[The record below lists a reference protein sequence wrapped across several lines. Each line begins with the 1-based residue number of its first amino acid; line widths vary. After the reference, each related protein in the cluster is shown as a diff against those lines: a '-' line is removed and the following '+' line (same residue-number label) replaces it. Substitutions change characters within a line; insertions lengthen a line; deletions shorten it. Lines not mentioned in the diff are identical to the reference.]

1 MLLPKSLPAIIMLL
15 FELIMAIISSIQLSV
30 ISYFKWRDAMTELG
44 SFVYMPFKIIQES
57 IQRVENDIS
66 GLQYC
71 VRHQVL

>member
-1 MLLPKSLPAIIMLL
+1 
-15 FELIMAIISSIQLSV
+15 
-30 ISYFKWRDAMTELG
+30 MTELG
-44 SFVYMPFKIIQES
+44 LFVYMPFIIIQES